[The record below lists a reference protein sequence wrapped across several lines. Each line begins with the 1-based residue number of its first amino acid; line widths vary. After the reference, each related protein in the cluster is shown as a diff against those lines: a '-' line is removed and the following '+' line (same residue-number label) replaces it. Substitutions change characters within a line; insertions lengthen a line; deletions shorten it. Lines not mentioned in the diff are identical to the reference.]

1 MLYGSQN
8 KVKINLKSNNFKGEY
23 LGDFEGVI
31 NNLERRYNNTK
42 SSHAREWI
50 QQYMAVQDCF
60 KCSGFRLKPEHL
72 SVFVD
77 NKNIS
82 DLTCLSISNLSLF
95 FKSIKLSSLQKEISK
110 EIIKEIIIRLQF
122 LSKAGRR
129 RLSPRVW
136 HDSR

>member
-1 MLYGSQN
+1 MCGLTGFLSDSS
-8 KVKINLKSNNFKGEY
+8 IKSNNFKGEY
-23 LGDFEGVI
+23 SGDFEGVI

-82 DLTCLSISNLSLF
+82 DLTDQYNNYIYPKPTENLSEEW
-95 FKSIKLSSLQKEISK
+95 IKKNRFQI
-110 EIIKEIIIRLQF
+110 F
-122 LSKAGRR
+122 
-129 RLSPRVW
+129 
-136 HDSR
+136 H